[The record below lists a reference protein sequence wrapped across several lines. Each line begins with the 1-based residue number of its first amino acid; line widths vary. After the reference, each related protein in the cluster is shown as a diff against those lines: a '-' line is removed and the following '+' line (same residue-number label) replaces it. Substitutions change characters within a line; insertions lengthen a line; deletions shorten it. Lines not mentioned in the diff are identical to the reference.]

1 MIYTALNRM
10 TMSQLLKRRLL
21 EGDIPISHEHNRVY
35 VPYDSIALSRN
46 HDYSMRADL
55 MSGKAILAT
64 IDIPDVR
71 NIMLNEYFVINRL
84 EGRMEVQVEQ
94 ERADFHR
101 LKGW

>member
-1 MIYTALNRM
+1 MIHTVFNRM

-35 VPYDSIALSRN
+35 VPYDSLVFSWNR
-46 HDYSMRADL
+46 DGSLCVEL
-55 MSGKAILAT
+55 MSGKAVIASIAVPHMPST
-64 IDIPDVR
+64 DTYVID
-71 NIMLNEYFVINRL
+71 RL

-101 LKGW
+101 MKDWLF

>member
-1 MIYTALNRM
+1 MIHTVFNRM

-35 VPYDSIALSRN
+35 VPYDSLVISRN
-46 HDYSMRADL
+46 RDGGMCIDL
-55 MSGKAILAT
+55 VSGKAVLAS
-64 IDIPDVR
+64 IDVPNMPSTDT
-71 NIMLNEYFVINRL
+71 YVINRL

-101 LKGW
+101 MKDWLF

>member
-1 MIYTALNRM
+1 MIHTVFNRM

-35 VPYDSIALSRN
+35 VPYDSLVFSWNR
-46 HDYSMRADL
+46 DGSLCVDL
-55 MSGKAILAT
+55 VSGKAILASIEVPNMPST
-64 IDIPDVR
+64 DT
-71 NIMLNEYFVINRL
+71 YVINRL

-101 LKGW
+101 MKDW